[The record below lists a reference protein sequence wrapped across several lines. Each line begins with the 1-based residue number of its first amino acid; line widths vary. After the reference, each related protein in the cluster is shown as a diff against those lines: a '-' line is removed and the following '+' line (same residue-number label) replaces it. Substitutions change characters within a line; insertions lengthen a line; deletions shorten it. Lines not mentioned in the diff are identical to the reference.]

1 MDPRNILRIAA
12 LSLLETPV
20 NAAAPSKPLPTYVCH
35 KEVQALKI
43 KGIEHV
49 GGGRYMLSFYEDGFG
64 PTPVVAEW
72 VDKHGPRPGG
82 YYVVYKDGYVSYSP
96 ARAFEEGYTAV
107 QP

>member
-1 MDPRNILRIAA
+1 MN
-12 LSLLETPV
+12 T
-20 NAAAPSKPLPTYVCH
+20 AAPSKPLPTYVCH

-43 KGIEHV
+43 KAIE
-49 GGGRYMLSFYEDGFG
+49 RSLESDGYLVVPAEAGFA
-64 PTPVVAEW
+64 PIPVSNEW
-72 VDKHGPRPGG
+72 IDKHGPRPGG